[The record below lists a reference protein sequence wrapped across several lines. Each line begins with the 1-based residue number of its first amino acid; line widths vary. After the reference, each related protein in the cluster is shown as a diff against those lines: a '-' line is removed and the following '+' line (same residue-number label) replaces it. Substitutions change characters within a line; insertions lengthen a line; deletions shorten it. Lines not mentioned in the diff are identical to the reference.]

1 MEIQN
6 LEGTPGVESKKSI
19 AREKVVQ
26 KLISYFPFPS
36 Q

>member
-19 AREKVVQ
+19 AREKVQ